1 MGRILWS
8 LSHNPF
14 QFNTHQPSSQGCSS
28 LVRLDLKRCYT
39 IWFSVLGCSD
49 PSPVRSVA
57 FCMLAP
63 ASCRAKDHALLR
75 CAARIPLPYNSRLPI
90 RFTPRKKPNYT
101 AGILPAAQQMP
112 KYLYTLYTL
121 YLFLNLL
128 CILVYSGVY
137 SHTHAYFISH
147 KI

>member
-1 MGRILWS
+1 MQTLPRKITEPLFFAPQNHGDFVLCPAKLWS
-8 LSHNPF
+8 NADFAPRNRGDIVSGDKNILKLDFLLFLSDFFVNHRYF
-14 QFNTHQPSSQGCSS
+14 
-28 LVRLDLKRCYT
+28 RDL
-39 IWFSVLGCSD
+39 S
-49 PSPVRSVA
+49 
-57 FCMLAP
+57 
-63 ASCRAKDHALLR
+63 
-75 CAARIPLPYNSRLPI
+75 
-90 RFTPRKKPNYT
+90 NYT

-128 CILVYSGVY
+128 CILVYFGVY